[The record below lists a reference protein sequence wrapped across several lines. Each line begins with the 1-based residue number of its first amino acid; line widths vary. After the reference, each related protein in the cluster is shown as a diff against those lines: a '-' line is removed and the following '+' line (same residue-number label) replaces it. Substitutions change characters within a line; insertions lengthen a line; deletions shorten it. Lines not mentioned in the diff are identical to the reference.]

1 MCLISLWLQARE
13 IESTIEPLE
22 KRCQKLI
29 KGSRKYAEGISH
41 FAESQTLFASFLE
54 EFCGGADGH
63 DEESMLLGTA
73 LVLLESFIR
82 RPFTQ
87 IVDHCCIMGNN
98 ICVHIALDWD
108 LQAGH

>member
-1 MCLISLWLQARE
+1 MWLQAKE
-13 IESTIEPLE
+13 IEHSIEGLE

-63 DEESMLLGTA
+63 DEESMLLGMA
-73 LVLLESFIR
+73 LVLLEGFIHSGLSLLD
-82 RPFTQ
+82 
-87 IVDHCCIMGNN
+87 VDCGCIYCCIMETTS
-98 ICVHIALDWD
+98 AST
-108 LQAGH
+108 